1 MKQLCVRKALNRT
14 IIHNLT
20 FSAYARVNGT
30 KLTRQD
36 IIYRRGDTEQAATLH
51 VLSKR
56 FVCNVQF
63 KYILELGSR
72 ISM

>member
-1 MKQLCVRKALNRT
+1 VIRT

-20 FSAYARVNGT
+20 SSAYTRVNGT
-30 KLTRQD
+30 KLTRQG
-36 IIYRRGDTEQAATLH
+36 IIYRREDTGQAAALH
-51 VLSKR
+51 VSRR

-63 KYILELGSR
+63 EYTLELGSR